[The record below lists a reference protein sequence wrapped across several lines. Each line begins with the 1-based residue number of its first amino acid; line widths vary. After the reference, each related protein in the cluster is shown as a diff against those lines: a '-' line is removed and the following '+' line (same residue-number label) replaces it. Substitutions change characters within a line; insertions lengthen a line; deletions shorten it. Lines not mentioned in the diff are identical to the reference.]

1 MGITASYG
9 LAEPAGKLPF
19 CCERKNKQVKLSSMI
34 NFAAFR
40 YYIHS
45 FISILRGFY
54 HPYQVLGS
62 LLDISG
68 NSGKSGTVK
77 LKNSGVTFCIR
88 NGMDVWS
95 IKESFLD
102 DFYRLNETSL
112 EELNVIL
119 DIGAGIGEFAIQA
132 GSKCP
137 HSIIYG
143 FEPFPESFSMFQKN
157 IEANELMNIYPVE
170 AAVSSIPGNLM
181 MDTSSGNPLQ
191 YSAQISSQTGIPV
204 ETTLLLN
211 FIKQHDIDKVDLL
224 KMDCEGGEFAILL
237 PLSYQEL
244 SKFRRIVMEYHD
256 SITSHHHDE
265 LVTHLKN
272 GGFSVE
278 VKPNVVHDDI
288 GYIYAQYI

>member
-1 MGITASYG
+1 M
-9 LAEPAGKLPF
+9 AELAGKLPF
-19 CCERKNKQVKLSSMI
+19 CCERKYKQVKLSSMI
-34 NFAAFR
+34 KFAAFR
-40 YYIHS
+40 YYFHS
-45 FISILRGFY
+45 IVSIVRGFY
-54 HPYQVLGS
+54 HPYRVLVS

-68 NSGKSGTVK
+68 NSGIHGTVK
-77 LKNSGVTFCIR
+77 LKNSGVTFSIR

-102 DFYRLNETSL
+102 DFYRLNETSP
-112 EELNVIL
+112 ESLNVIL

-137 HSIIYG
+137 HSRIYG

-157 IEANELMNIYPVE
+157 IDCNGLTNIYPVG
-170 AAVSSIPGNLM
+170 AAVSSIPGNLV

-191 YSAQISSQTGIPV
+191 YSAQNDSQTGIPV
-204 ETTLLLN
+204 STIVLLD
-211 FIKQHDIDKVDLL
+211 FIKQHDIETVDLL

-237 PLSYQEL
+237 PLSNQEL
-244 SKFRRIVMEYHD
+244 SRFKRIVMEYHD

-265 LVTHLKN
+265 LLSHLKN

-288 GYIYAQYI
+288 GYIYAQYIKS